1 MLWNSPA
8 NRRIRSLIRILGD
21 ANPIIANNVRAY
33 VTAESVS
40 IGGITKEISKEK
52 RPEYVPRN
60 YCKVLLISLIYSAY
74 LLCFR

>member
-8 NRRIRSLIRILGD
+8 NRRIHSLIRILGD
-21 ANPIIANNVRAY
+21 ANPIVANNVRAY

-40 IGGITKEISKEK
+40 IGGITKEIHNVK

-60 YCKVLLISLIYSAY
+60 YCKVCLRAIIVSMVFI
-74 LLCFR
+74 